1 MFKKEEQNFYLNLSA
16 CPTTVK
22 NQSTTK
28 NVYIKKGSRASLT
41 NKEYQTNGTCSET
54 IKFSIEDD
62 KVTEVEFIGGCD
74 GNSQGVSKLVVGMK
88 VSEVIARLKGIDCDG
103 KGTSCPDQLA
113 RALEEYANEK

>member
-1 MFKKEEQNFYLNLSA
+1 M
-16 CPTTVK
+16 
-22 NQSTTK
+22 
-28 NVYIKKGSRASLT
+28 T

-113 RALEEYANEK
+113 RALEEYANGK